1 MKLVQLLITIKIFK
15 RIIPSLVKRFLKII
29 NKSILIIKFK
39 KIVLEIN
46 INEPMDQL
54 IFFHNN
60 YEDKQINYLI
70 NKIKKFNPSIF
81 LDIGCNS
88 GLYSLIIAKN
98 FPKLKILSFEP
109 VQETFLKFKK
119 NIKLNK
125 KIKNIKPYNFGL
137 SSKNRDLILQAKIRD
152 GYIQQ
157 GGAGIIRKD
166 TKVPLNHLN
175 KSLATLLATFKKGD
189 DTIKFKNK
197 IITCKIDV
205 EGHELDVLKGM
216 INILKKNKL
225 ILQIEIFDSEYKK
238 VNSFLKKNNYHQI
251 NKIFSDGK
259 IDYYFKNF

>member
-152 GYIQQ
+152 GYIQ
-157 GGAGIIRKD
+157 
-166 TKVPLNHLN
+166 
-175 KSLATLLATFKKGD
+175 
-189 DTIKFKNK
+189 
-197 IITCKIDV
+197 
-205 EGHELDVLKGM
+205 
-216 INILKKNKL
+216 
-225 ILQIEIFDSEYKK
+225 
-238 VNSFLKKNNYHQI
+238 
-251 NKIFSDGK
+251 
-259 IDYYFKNF
+259 